1 MHRFTPHLV
10 ASVLMLLSLVLNSFF
25 CYAADSIPDSVS
37 DSVSEPIFAA
47 PSKTLRL
54 DYIFS
59 GTDKT
64 QEIALDEMY
73 SFDGWA
79 GRTVN
84 MDKVLLRG
92 NGQISVTDKATGAVL
107 YVQSF
112 STLFQEWQTTEE
124 ATRVRKAFEN
134 VFLVPMPAAQ
144 AVVKVE
150 LYDFRGGVSASL
162 VHEVSPSDILI
173 RKMESQPADH
183 KYILRSGSPADCI
196 DVAIL
201 AEGYTAE
208 EMQIFYEDARKAVEA
223 ILSHDPFGKYKDS
236 FNFVAVGLESEDSG
250 VSEPGKGEWK
260 NTALGSHFSTFY
272 MDRYLTTLR
281 LKNLHNSLAGIL
293 YEHIIIL
300 ANTDTYGGGGI
311 YNSYTLTTAHHPAF
325 APVVVHE
332 FGHSFA
338 GLADEYYYDD
348 QFVEYYYPD
357 CEPWEQNITTLY
369 NFASKWESQLPRAV
383 AIPTPVPAPVLT
395 SVQTLES
402 TSGAVV
408 TSGADTAKRA
418 ATLAEMIWSEDGNGK
433 PEYVGVYEGAGYQS
447 KGVYRP
453 YPDCRMKTNSPKAFC
468 PVCQRAIT
476 NLIDFYL
483 GR

>member
-1 MHRFTPHLV
+1 MPHLFLTV
-10 ASVLMLLSLVLNSFF
+10 LMFLSSVLG
-25 CYAADSIPDSVS
+25 YASGSVS
-37 DSVSEPIFAA
+37 DA
-47 PSKTLRL
+47 PTKTLRL

-84 MDKVLLRG
+84 MDKVELRG
-92 NGQISVTDKATGAVL
+92 NGQISLTDKATGNVL

-124 ATRVRKAFEN
+124 ATRVRKSFEN
-134 VFLVPMPAAQ
+134 VFLVPMPADRV
-144 AVVKVE
+144 VVKVE
-150 LYDFRGGVSASL
+150 LYNFRGGVSASL
-162 VHEVSPSDILI
+162 VHEVDPSDILI
-173 RKMESQPADH
+173 RNLQGQPAEH
-183 KYILRSGSPADCI
+183 TYILKSGSPTECI

-201 AEGYTAE
+201 AEGYTAA
-208 EMQIFYEDARKAVEA
+208 EMSVFYEDARKTVEA
-223 ILSHDPFGKYKDS
+223 ILAHDPFGQYKDS
-236 FNFVAVGLESEDSG
+236 FNFVAVGLESEESG
-250 VSEPGKGEWK
+250 VSEPGQGLWK

-281 LKNLHNSLAGIL
+281 LKNLHNSLVGIP

-311 YNSYTLTTAHHPAF
+311 YNSYTLTTAHHPSF

-357 CEPWEQNITTLY
+357 CEPWEQNITTL
-369 NFASKWESQLPRAV
+369 FDFESKWESQLPRTV
-383 AIPTPVPAPVLT
+383 TVPTPVPAEIIWD
-395 SVQTLES
+395 ES
-402 TSGAVV
+402 
-408 TSGADTAKRA
+408 
-418 ATLAEMIWSEDGNGK
+418 GNGK
-433 PEYVGVYEGAGYQS
+433 SELVGVYEGAGYQS

-468 PVCQRAIT
+468 PVCQSAISR
-476 NLIDFYL
+476 LIEFYL
-483 GR
+483 GE